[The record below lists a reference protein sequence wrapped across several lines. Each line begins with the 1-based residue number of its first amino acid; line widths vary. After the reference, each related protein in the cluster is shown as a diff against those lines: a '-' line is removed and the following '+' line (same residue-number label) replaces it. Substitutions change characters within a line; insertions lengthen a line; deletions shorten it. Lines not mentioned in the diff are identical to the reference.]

1 MMTLISLKKGG
12 LMYIA
17 TLNKTFKSYIFAIVG
32 AEYVLRWLPI
42 GTHDWEK
49 FVEPTKLIKFG
60 EKNLLKL
67 NNINGIKFDIFLNE
81 WKLSNDKSVNYISE
95 FVKI

>member
-1 MMTLISLKKGG
+1 MIYG
-12 LMYIA
+12 
-17 TLNKTFKSYIFAIVG
+17 
-32 AEYVLRWLPI
+32 I
-42 GTHDWEK
+42 GTDLVNCER
-49 FVEPTKLIKFG
+49 VEILLIKFG